1 MSALENLI
9 AKDFNLIGDET
20 SRYVRTEEHMSLV
33 IDREKDIF
41 FWNSRNIV
49 GDALTWLT
57 QIKNHSF
64 SDARNLLQDLPK
76 YSTTVV
82 YTINTE
88 EGKQDVVVYP
98 ELVNIFWEKGLGVD
112 QRVYWY
118 NRMLTNT
125 TIDRFKLGYNDG
137 WNTIP
142 IFIDGTFRNF
152 QCRMDD
158 PKKMRHWYKGVGPLL
173 YNSDLLT
180 VTDYVLITEGTVDAI
195 FLSQLGYPA
204 ISHNTGAGWMNNW
217 HRYFAY
223 QTDIVYIADND
234 APGIDAAH
242 KVSRNLG
249 ADRVRV
255 VIFEGYPDR
264 YDTIDFFRNG
274 GTKES
279 FDRLLEDA
287 KPIYYYEGA

>member
-1 MSALENLI
+1 MSALQNLI
-9 AKDFNLIGDET
+9 AKEFTLIGAE
-20 SRYVRTEEHMSLV
+20 SARYIRTAEHMSLV
-33 IDREKDIF
+33 IDVEKDIF
-41 FWNSRNIV
+41 FWNSRSIV

-57 QIKNHSF
+57 QVKGMSF
-64 SDARNLLQDLPK
+64 SDARNLLQDQPK

-98 ELVNIFWEKGLGVD
+98 ELVNVFWEKGLGVD
-112 QRVYWY
+112 QREYWY
-118 NRMLTNT
+118 NRLLTDN
-125 TIDRFKLGYNDG
+125 TIDTFKLGYNDG
-137 WNTIP
+137 WNTVP

-173 YNSDLLT
+173 FNSDILN
-180 VTDYVLITEGTVDAI
+180 VVDYVLITEGTVDAI
-195 FLSQLGYPA
+195 LLSQLGYPA
-204 ISHNTGAGWMNNW
+204 VSHNTGAGWMNNW
-217 HRYFAY
+217 HRYFTM

-234 APGIDAAH
+234 APGIEAAR
-242 KVSRNLG
+242 KVSTNLG

-255 VIFEGYPDR
+255 VMFEGFPDK

-279 FDRLLEDA
+279 FDILLRDA
-287 KPIYYYEGA
+287 RPIYYYEGA

>member
-1 MSALENLI
+1 MSVLTNLI
-9 AKDFNLIGDET
+9 AKEFTLIEKGE
-20 SRYVRTEEHMSLV
+20 RYLYAEEHDSLV
-33 IDREKDIF
+33 IDLEKDVF

-57 QIKNHSF
+57 QVKNMSF
-64 SDARNLLQDLPK
+64 AEARQRLQDEPR

-98 ELVNIFWEKGLGVD
+98 ELVNIFWERGCAVD
-112 QRVYWY
+112 HREYWY
-118 NRMLTNT
+118 NRMLTNS

-152 QCRMDD
+152 QCRRDD
-158 PKKMRHWYKGVGPLL
+158 PKKMRHWYTGVGPLL
-173 YNSDLLT
+173 FNSDMLN

-195 FLSQLGYPA
+195 FLSQIGYPA
-204 ISHNTGAGWMNNW
+204 ISHNTGAGWMDNW
-217 HRYFAY
+217 HRYFTL
-223 QTDIVYIADND
+223 QSDIVYIADND
-234 APGIDAAH
+234 APGIEAAR

-255 VIFEGYPDR
+255 VTFQGYPDK

-274 GTKES
+274 GSKES
-279 FDRLLEDA
+279 FDTLLDDA

>member
-1 MSALENLI
+1 MSVLQNLI
-9 AKDFNLIGDET
+9 AKDFTLIGSE
-20 SRYVRTEEHMSLV
+20 SARYIRTAEHMSLV
-33 IDREKDIF
+33 LDVERDVF

-57 QIKNHSF
+57 QVKNMSF
-64 SDARNLLQDLPK
+64 SEARQLLQDQPK

-112 QRVYWY
+112 QRTYWY
-118 NRMLTNT
+118 NRMLTNS

-137 WNTIP
+137 WSTVP

-158 PKKMRHWYKGVGPLL
+158 PKKLRHWYKGVGPLL
-173 YNSDLLT
+173 FNSDLLN
-180 VTDYVLITEGTVDAI
+180 VTDYVLITEGTIDAI

-204 ISHNTGAGWMNNW
+204 VSHNTGAGWMNNW
-217 HRYFAY
+217 HRYFTLQA
-223 QTDIVYIADND
+223 DIVYIADHD
-234 APGIDAAH
+234 APGIDAAR

-255 VIFEGYPDR
+255 VVFNGYPDK

-279 FDRLLEDA
+279 FDNLLEGA

>member
-9 AKDFNLIGDET
+9 TKEFTLSGDDT
-20 SRYVRTEEHMSLV
+20 SRYIRTEEHMSLV

-57 QIKNHSF
+57 QVKNMSF
-64 SDARNLLQDLPK
+64 SEARQILQDQPK
-76 YSTTVV
+76 YSATVV

-88 EGKQDVVVYP
+88 EGKKDVVVYP
-98 ELVNIFWEKGLGVD
+98 ELVNVFWEKGLGANHRD
-112 QRVYWY
+112 YWY
-118 NRMLTNT
+118 NRMLTDS

-137 WNTIP
+137 WSTVP

-152 QCRMDD
+152 QCRKDD
-158 PKKMRHWYKGVGPLL
+158 PKKMRSWYKGVGPLL
-173 YNSDLLT
+173 FNSDLLN
-180 VTDYVLITEGTVDAI
+180 VVDYTLITEGTVDAI
-195 FLSQLGYPA
+195 FLSQMGYPA
-204 ISHNTGAGWMNNW
+204 ISHNTGAGWMANW
-217 HRYFAY
+217 HRYFTR
-223 QTDIVYIADND
+223 QTDIVYIADYD
-234 APGIDAAH
+234 APGIEAAR

-255 VIFEGYPDR
+255 VVFDGYPDK

-274 GTKES
+274 GTKEG
-279 FDRLLEDA
+279 FDRLLNDA
-287 KPIYYYEGA
+287 KPVYYYEGA

>member
-9 AKDFNLIGDET
+9 AKDFTLVGAE
-20 SRYVRTEEHMSLV
+20 SARYIRTAEHMSLV
-33 IDREKDIF
+33 FDVEKDIF

-57 QIKNHSF
+57 QVKNMSF
-64 SDARNLLQDLPK
+64 AEARQLLQDQPR

-112 QRVYWY
+112 QREYWY
-118 NRMLTNT
+118 NRLLTDS

-137 WNTIP
+137 WSTIP
-142 IFIDGTFRNF
+142 IFINGTFRNF

-173 YNSDLLT
+173 FNSDLLT
-180 VTDYVLITEGTVDAI
+180 VTDYILITEGMVDAI
-195 FLSQLGYPA
+195 LLSQLGYPA
-204 ISHNTGAGWMNNW
+204 ISHNAGSNWMW
-217 HRYFAY
+217 WQRYFPVRIK
-223 QTDIVYIADND
+223 DIVYIADYD
-234 APGIDAAH
+234 KAGIAAAR
-242 KVSRNLG
+242 KVANILG
-249 ADRVRV
+249 RDRVRV
-255 VIFEGYPDR
+255 VVFENRHDKF
-264 YDTIDFFRNG
+264 DTIDFFRNG

-279 FDRLLEDA
+279 FDRLLDDA